1 VEYNG
6 KQNVLNQSPANRT
19 AEFYAQTYDAW
30 VPDWPGELD
39 FYRELA
45 AGAMQNGGA
54 VLEIACGTGR
64 IAARLAQEDVTV
76 VGLDR
81 SPEMLEVAREKSRGL
96 LNIRWV
102 QADMRSFELGEAFGL
117 IIIPGHSFQH
127 LNTPDDQVACLKCIK
142 RHLRPDGVLVI
153 HLDHQDFAWLGGL
166 RGEKSDRLE
175 PAGGFQNPKT
185 DRQVRA
191 FRAWSYEPASQTAIS
206 RALWEELGADGQVV
220 DRWESAPV
228 RLHCV
233 FRYEMEHLLARVGF
247 AVDAVYGEFY
257 RGPLM
262 DTSSEMVWVARTV

>member
-1 VEYNG
+1 MSRSLEE
-6 KQNVLNQSPANRT
+6 PI

-45 AGAMQNGGA
+45 AGVMQSGGA

-64 IAARLAQEDVTV
+64 IAARLAREGVPMV
-76 VGLDR
+76 ALDR
-81 SPEMLEVAREKSRGL
+81 SPEMLKVAREKTRGL
-96 LNIRWV
+96 TNIRWV
-102 QADMRSFELGEAFGL
+102 QADMRLFELEGEFGL

-127 LNTPDDQVACLKCIK
+127 LNTPDDQVVCLECIK

-153 HLDHQDFAWLGGL
+153 HLDHQDFVWLGGL
-166 RGEKSDRLE
+166 RGEHGGRFE

-185 DRQVRA
+185 GRQVRA
-191 FRAWSYEPASQTAIS
+191 FRAWSYEPASQTAVS
-206 RALWEELGADGQVV
+206 RALWEELGADGQVL

-233 FRYEMEHLLARVGF
+233 FRYEMEHLLARVGL
-247 AVDAVYGEFY
+247 AVDAVYGDFN
-257 RGPLM
+257 RAPLM
-262 DTSSEMVWVARTV
+262 DTSTDMLWVARRAT

>member
-1 VEYNG
+1 MS
-6 KQNVLNQSPANRT
+6 QSPEDRI
-19 AEFYAQTYDAW
+19 AEFYAQTCDAW
-30 VPDWPGELD
+30 VPVWPGELD

-45 AGAMQNGGA
+45 TGAMAEGGA

-64 IAARLAQEDVTV
+64 IAARLAQEGVPL

-81 SPEMLEVAREKSRGL
+81 SPEMLEVARAKTHGL
-96 LNIRWV
+96 TNVRWV

-127 LNTPDDQVACLKCIK
+127 LNTPHDQVACLECIK
-142 RHLRPDGVLVI
+142 RHLRPDGILVI
-153 HLDHQDFAWLGGL
+153 HLDHQDIAWLGGL
-166 RGEKSDRLE
+166 RGEKGGRLE

-185 DRQVRA
+185 GRQVRA
-191 FRAWSYEPASQTAIS
+191 LRAWSYEPASQTAIS
-206 RALWEELGADGQVV
+206 RALWEELGADGQVL

-247 AVDAVYGEFY
+247 AVDAVYGDFY

-262 DTSSEMVWVARTV
+262 DTSSEMVWFARTV

>member
-1 VEYNG
+1 MEYND
-6 KQNVLNQSPANRT
+6 KQNIMSQSTANRT

-45 AGAMQNGGA
+45 AAAMRDGAG

-64 IAARLAQEDVTV
+64 IAARLAQEGVAI
-76 VGLDR
+76 VGMDR
-81 SPEMLEVAREKSRGL
+81 SPEMLEVAREKTRGL
-96 LNIRWV
+96 TNIRWV
-102 QADMRSFELGEAFGL
+102 EADMRSFELNGRFGL
-117 IIIPGHSFQH
+117 VIIPGHSFQY
-127 LNTPDDQVACLKCIK
+127 LNTPDDQVACLECIK

-153 HLDHQDFAWLGGL
+153 HLDHQDVAWLGGL
-166 RGEKSDRLE
+166 RGEKGGRLE
-175 PAGGFQNPKT
+175 PADQFQNPKT
-185 DRQVRA
+185 GRQVRG
-191 FRAWSYEPASQTAIS
+191 FRAWSYEPAGQTATS

-220 DRWESAPV
+220 ERWESAPV

-247 AVDAVYGEFY
+247 AVDAVYGDFY

-262 DTSSEMVWVARTV
+262 DASSDMIWVAR